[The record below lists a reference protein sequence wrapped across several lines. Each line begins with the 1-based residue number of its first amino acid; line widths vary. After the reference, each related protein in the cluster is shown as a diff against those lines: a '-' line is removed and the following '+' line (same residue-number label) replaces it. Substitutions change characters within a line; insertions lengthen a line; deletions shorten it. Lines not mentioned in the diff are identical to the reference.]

1 MKITISIIN
10 LTKNISAV
18 LVLLI
23 YSQLLYS
30 IEISHGEMAGAI
42 RTAGYPCARVLDL
55 QSTSENS
62 WKVKCN
68 AGNYNVTR
76 DADGNF
82 NVITFEK
89 DSSDNST

>member
-1 MKITISIIN
+1 MKNTISIIN
-10 LTKNISAV
+10 ITKNFIIA
-18 LVLLI
+18 LILLI

-42 RTAGYPCARVLDL
+42 RAAGYPCARVLDL

-68 AGNYNVTR
+68 AGSYGVTR

-82 NVITFEK
+82 NVITSKK
-89 DSSDNST
+89 DSSDKNT